1 MIARIA
7 KIAALCVA
15 FFLVAGVSAYLTL
28 TLIIKSEDTVIVP
41 ELVGKDVV
49 SALELLTELELNT
62 KVKGSEYS
70 TEFAK
75 NHVVFQDPEPGS
87 EIKRDRDVRIVIS
100 KGPRTVLMP
109 NLVSLPLPQANMIME
124 ENGLSPG
131 QLSRTYSR
139 DVEKDLVIAQLPSSG
154 SKIERGSAVSLLVS
168 QGQRPEAYLM
178 PDLHDLALDEVLL
191 RIENAKLSIGEIRSS
206 FHDDKPRNVIVD
218 QDPLAG
224 YRVVVGHPV
233 HVVLNRPELKGGP
246 ERFHLPS
253 FGTLLQHRVD
263 SGFLR
268 RRVRVEME
276 TQEKIS
282 DLFNDY
288 IKPGEEIWILVPR
301 DRPATVSIFEDD
313 KLVKTQI
320 YEAW

>member
-7 KIAALCVA
+7 KIGALCVA

-70 TEFAK
+70 AEFAK

-109 NLVSLPLPQANMIME
+109 NLVSLPVPQAYVIMD
-124 ENGLSPG
+124 ENGLSAG
-131 QLSRTYSR
+131 QLSRTHNKA
-139 DVEKDLVIAQLPSSG
+139 VEKDHVIAQLPTPG
-154 SKIERGSAVSLLVS
+154 SRIERGSAIDLLVS
-168 QGQRPEAYLM
+168 QGQRPEAYMM
-178 PDLHDLALDEVLL
+178 PDLHGLSLDEVLL
-191 RIENAKLSIGEIRSS
+191 RIEITKLSVGEIRSI
-206 FHDDKPRNVIVD
+206 FNDDKPRNVIVS

-224 YRVVVGHPV
+224 YRVVDGHPV
-233 HVVLNRPELKGGP
+233 HLAINRSEVKDGP
-246 ERFHLPS
+246 GRLHFPLY
-253 FGTLLQHRVD
+253 GTLLQHRVD
-263 SGFLR
+263 SGFLKR
-268 RRVRVEME
+268 RIRVEME
-276 TQEKIS
+276 TRETIS
-282 DLFNDY
+282 DLFDDH

-301 DRPATVSIFEDD
+301 DRDATVFIFEDD

-320 YEAW
+320 YKAW